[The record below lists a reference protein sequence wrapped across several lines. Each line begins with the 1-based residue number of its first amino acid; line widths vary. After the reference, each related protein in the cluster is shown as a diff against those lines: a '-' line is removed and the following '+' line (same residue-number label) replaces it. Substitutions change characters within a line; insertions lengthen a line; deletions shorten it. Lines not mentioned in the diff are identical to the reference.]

1 MQAKLTGH
9 EQLAMIIIDATI
21 FHIPTTILN
30 FYSNYGVDPYSAA
43 AGYKVY
49 EKVQMTGFCIQEAVI
64 SGIYMW
70 KTAQLLKVLATP
82 DARRTMWQLFIINL
96 IIILMDVGLL
106 TIEYRNLRIY
116 EQVFK
121 GVIYSIKVK
130 LEYAILG
137 KLVQIAQGGRQTL
150 ADVLRDGD
158 PYGLEPRSKS
168 TTSADHREELPAK
181 TATTDWT
188 HIERSGKPALGPAF
202 GANGNNEDHDSEKDL
217 YGEAIRQVA
226 RAGTLP

>member
-1 MQAKLTGH
+1 
-9 EQLAMIIIDATI
+9 MIIIDATI
-21 FHIPTTILN
+21 FHIPTTIMN
-30 FYSNYGVDPYSAA
+30 FYSNYGADPYAAA

-49 EKVQMTGFCIQEAVI
+49 EKVQMTGFCIQESVI

-70 KTAQLLKVLATP
+70 KTAQLLKILATP

-106 TIEYRNLRIY
+106 AIEYRNLRIY

-150 ADVLRDGD
+150 SDVLRDQD
-158 PYGLEPRSKS
+158 PYGLEPRGSP
-168 TTSADHREELPAK
+168 ADHKGKDPAK
-181 TATTDWT
+181 TTTTDWT
-188 HIERSGKPALGPAF
+188 HIERAEKKTLGPTF
-202 GANGNNEDHDSEKDL
+202 GANGNREDHDSEKDL
-217 YGEAIRQVA
+217 YGEAIRQV
-226 RAGTLP
+226 TLADTVP

>member
-1 MQAKLTGH
+1 
-9 EQLAMIIIDATI
+9 MIVIDALI

-30 FYSNYGVDPYSAA
+30 FYSNYGADPYSAA

-49 EKVQMTGFCIQEAVI
+49 EKIQMTGFCIQESII
-64 SGIYMW
+64 SSIYMW
-70 KTAQLLKVLATP
+70 KTAQLLKILATP

-106 TIEYRNLRIY
+106 AIEYRNLRIY

-130 LEYAILG
+130 LEYAILW
-137 KLVQIAQGGRQTL
+137 KLVQIAQGGRHTL
-150 ADVLRDGD
+150 ADVLREQD

-168 TTSADHREELPAK
+168 TASGGERGKDATK

-188 HIERSGKPALGPAF
+188 HVERAEKTNAEQEL
-202 GANGNNEDHDSEKDL
+202 GANGVHGDHDSEKDL
-217 YGEAIRQVA
+217 YGEAIRQMS
-226 RAGTLP
+226 RADTGE